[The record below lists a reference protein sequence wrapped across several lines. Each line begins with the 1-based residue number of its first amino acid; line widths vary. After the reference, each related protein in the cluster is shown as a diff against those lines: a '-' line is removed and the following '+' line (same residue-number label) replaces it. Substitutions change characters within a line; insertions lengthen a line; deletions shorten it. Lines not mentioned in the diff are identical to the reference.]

1 MKKFT
6 NVFSIILLVGIIISQ
21 VSYAQNKSNRNLIG
35 LRAGLSVPNLSG
47 GNTPQSQGYTS
58 RSGGGYG
65 LFFTDKFTNNFAI
78 QAELTYV
85 NEGGVKVGMQQIT
98 DPAAPQN
105 LPLYANFKNE
115 AIINYVEIP
124 ILAKYCLAL
133 SDNLQFYVDAGPYMG
148 ILAEAKTQTSGT
160 SNIYLDE
167 QGKIPLTVNGEPL
180 PPQNFSNTQD
190 IHSDIKSTNFGIM
203 GSIGFSTRFLSN
215 ILSLDARGA
224 YGLTKIQKDPANGE
238 NNVGYFL
245 ITLGYAIEI

>member
-1 MKKFT
+1 MKKIT
-6 NVFSIILLVGIIISQ
+6 NIFSIVILLGIIAL
-21 VSYAQNKSNRNLIG
+21 VSEGNNLYAQANLIG

-58 RSGGGYG
+58 RSGMGYG
-65 LFFTDKFTNNFAI
+65 LFFTDKFTDNFAI

-98 DPAAPQN
+98 DPAVPAN
-105 LPLYANFKNE
+105 LTLYANFKNE

-124 ILAKYCLAL
+124 ILAKYCISL

-167 QGKIPLTVNGEPL
+167 QGKVPLTVNGEPL
-180 PPQNFSNTQD
+180 PAQNFNNTQD
-190 IHSDIKSTNFGIM
+190 IQPNIKNTNFGIM